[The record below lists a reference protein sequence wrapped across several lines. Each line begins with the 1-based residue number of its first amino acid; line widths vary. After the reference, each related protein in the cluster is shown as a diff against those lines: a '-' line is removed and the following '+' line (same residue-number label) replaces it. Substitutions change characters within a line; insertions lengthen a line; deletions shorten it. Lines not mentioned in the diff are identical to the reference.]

1 MADEDRD
8 DSQKTEEPSQRR
20 LQEARERGDVPQSR
34 EINHWFM
41 VLAIAIA
48 VFAAGPGMTEAV
60 ARLLVPFLER
70 AESFPT
76 DAEGLRWTLGALFWG
91 LVKAAAVP
99 ALMLVAAAIAGGLIQ
114 HGPIL
119 TLQPLKPTLDRISP
133 VAGAKRLFAL
143 RSVVE
148 FLKGIAKIAIV
159 GAVALWVLWPV
170 AGDAARLPGVE
181 VAALLDLLRKD
192 SLRLLLALLAV
203 MAGVAAVD
211 YLYQY
216 IAYLRRLRMT
226 KQELRE
232 ELKQSE
238 GDPFIKARV
247 RQIRMERARRRMMA
261 AVPKADVVVTNPTHY
276 AVALK
281 YEPGK
286 MAAPKLVAKGADTI
300 AARIRAVAEEHA
312 VPIVENPPL
321 ARTLYAAVDLDEE
334 VPPEHYR
341 AVAEV
346 IGYVMR
352 LKGSRRRIAAER
364 PTRP

>member
-1 MADEDRD
+1 MAEEDRD
-8 DSQKTEEPSQRR
+8 DSQKTEEPTQRR

-41 VLAIAIA
+41 VLAIAMA
-48 VFAAGPGMTEAV
+48 VFAAAPGMADAV
-60 ARLLVPFLER
+60 GRLLLPFLER
-70 AESFPT
+70 TEAFPT
-76 DAEGLRWTLGALFWG
+76 DPEGLRWTLGALFWG
-91 LVKAAAVP
+91 LLKAAALP
-99 ALMLVAAAIAGGLIQ
+99 ALMLIAAAIAGGFLQ

-119 TLQPLKPTLDRISP
+119 TLQPLKPSLDRISP
-133 VAGAKRLFAL
+133 VAGAKRLFSM

-148 FLKGIAKIAIV
+148 FAKGVAKIAIV
-159 GAVALWVLWPV
+159 GSVALWVLWPV
-170 AGDAARLPGVE
+170 AGMAARLPGLD
-181 VAALLDLLRKD
+181 VAALLELLRKD

-203 MAGVAAVD
+203 MGGVAAVD
-211 YLYQY
+211 FLYQY
-216 IAYLRRLRMT
+216 LAYLKRLRMS

-261 AVPKADVVVTNPTHY
+261 AVPKADVVVTNPTHF

-281 YEPGK
+281 YEPGR
-286 MAAPKLVAKGADTI
+286 MAAPKVVAKGADTI

-312 VPIVENPPL
+312 VPVVENPPL
-321 ARTLYAAVDLDEE
+321 ARTLYAAVELDAE

-352 LKGSRRRIAAER
+352 LKGARRIGGNRAAR
-364 PTRP
+364 P

>member
-1 MADEDRD
+1 MAEEDRD

-20 LQEARERGDVPQSR
+20 LQDARERGDVPQSR

-41 VLAIAIA
+41 VLAIAVA
-48 VFAAGPGMTEAV
+48 LFSAGPSMAEAV
-60 ARLLVPFLER
+60 ARLLLPFLER
-70 AESFPT
+70 PEAFPT
-76 DAEGLRWTLGALFWG
+76 DPEALRWTLGALFWG
-91 LVKAAAVP
+91 LIQAAAVP
-99 ALMLVAAAIAGGLIQ
+99 ALMLIVAATAGSLLQ

-119 TLQPLKPTLDRISP
+119 TLQPLKPSLDRISP
-133 VAGAKRLFAL
+133 IAGAKRLFSW

-148 FLKGIAKIAIV
+148 FTKGVAKIAIV
-159 GAVALWVLWPV
+159 GAVAMWVLWPV
-170 AGDAARLPGVE
+170 AGMAARLPGLE

-203 MAGVAAVD
+203 MGGVAAVD

-216 IAYLRRLRMT
+216 LAYLKRLRMT
-226 KQELRE
+226 KQEMRE

-238 GDPFIKARV
+238 GDPFIKARI

-286 MAAPKLVAKGADTI
+286 MAAPRVVAKGVDTI

-312 VPIVENPPL
+312 VPVVENPPL
-321 ARTLYAAVDLDEE
+321 ARSLHAAVELDEE

-341 AVAEV
+341 AVAEL

-352 LKGSRRRIAAER
+352 LRGDRRIGGNR
-364 PTRP
+364 PARP

>member
-1 MADEDRD
+1 MAEDRD

-34 EINHWFM
+34 EIGHWFM

-48 VFAAGPGMTEAV
+48 VFAAGPRMADTV
-60 ARLLVPFLER
+60 ARLLMPFLER
-70 AESFPT
+70 TEAFPT
-76 DAEGLRWTLGALFWG
+76 DAEGLRWALGGLLLG
-91 LVKAAAVP
+91 LVKASVVP
-99 ALMLVAAAIAGGLIQ
+99 ALMLMAAAVAGGLVQ
-114 HGPIL
+114 HGPIF
-119 TLQPLKPTLDRISP
+119 TLEPLKPSLDRISP
-133 VAGAKRLFAL
+133 LAGARRLFSL
-143 RSVVE
+143 RSIVE
-148 FLKGIAKIAIV
+148 FAKGVLKIVIV
-159 GAVALWVLWPV
+159 GAVALYVLWPV
-170 AGDAARLPGVE
+170 AGEAARLPGLD
-181 VAALLDLLRKD
+181 VAALLDLLRSD
-192 SLRLLLALLAV
+192 SLRLLIALLAV
-203 MAGVAAVD
+203 MTGVAAVD

-216 IAYLRRLRMT
+216 IAYLRRLRMS

-238 GDPFIKARV
+238 GDPFIKARI

-286 MAAPKLVAKGADTI
+286 MAAPRLVAKGADAI

-352 LKGSRRRIAAER
+352 LKGQRRIAGNRAAR
-364 PTRP
+364 Q

>member
-1 MADEDRD
+1 MADQDRD

-41 VLAIAIA
+41 VLAIAVV
-48 VFAAGPGMTEAV
+48 VFAAGPSMASGV
-60 ARLLVPFLER
+60 ARLLLPFLER
-70 AESFPT
+70 TEAFPT
-76 DAEGLRWTLGALFWG
+76 DAEGLRWMLGGLFWG
-91 LVKAAAVP
+91 LVKTAALPV
-99 ALMLVAAAIAGGLIQ
+99 LMLMVAAIVGSLLQ

-119 TLQPLKPTLDRISP
+119 TLQPLMPSFDRISP
-133 VAGAKRLFAL
+133 LAGAKRLFAL

-148 FLKGIAKIAIV
+148 FLKGVAKITIV
-159 GAVALWVLWPV
+159 GAVAMWVLWPV
-170 AGDAARLPGVE
+170 AGMAARLPGLE
-181 VAALLDLLRKD
+181 VAALLELLRKD

-203 MAGVAAVD
+203 MGGVAAVD

-216 IAYLRRLRMT
+216 LAHLKRLRMS
-226 KQELRE
+226 KQEMRE

-238 GDPFIKARV
+238 GDPFIKARI

-286 MAAPKLVAKGADTI
+286 MAAPRVVAKGIDTI

-312 VPIVENPPL
+312 VPVVENPPL
-321 ARTLYAAVDLDEE
+321 ARSLYAAVELDEE

-341 AVAEV
+341 AVAEL

-352 LKGSRRRIAAER
+352 LKGNRRFAENR
-364 PTRP
+364 PARP

>member
-48 VFAAGPGMTEAV
+48 VFAAGPSMVQGV
-60 ARLLVPFLER
+60 ARLLLPFLER
-70 AESFPT
+70 TEAFPT
-76 DAEGLRWTLGALFWG
+76 DAEGLRWMLGGLFWG
-91 LVKAAAVP
+91 LVKAAALPV
-99 ALMLVAAAIAGGLIQ
+99 LMLMVAAIAGGLLQ

-119 TLQPLKPTLDRISP
+119 TLQPLMPSLDRISP
-133 VAGAKRLFAL
+133 LAGAKRLFAL

-148 FLKGIAKIAIV
+148 FVKGVAKITIV
-159 GAVALWVLWPV
+159 GAVAMWVLWPV
-170 AGDAARLPGVE
+170 AGMAARLPGLE
-181 VAALLDLLRKD
+181 VAALLELLRKD

-203 MAGVAAVD
+203 MSGVAAVD

-216 IAYLRRLRMT
+216 LAHLKRLRMS
-226 KQELRE
+226 KQEMRE

-238 GDPFIKARV
+238 GDPFIKARI

-286 MAAPKLVAKGADTI
+286 MAAPRVVAKGVDTI

-312 VPIVENPPL
+312 VPVVENPPL
-321 ARTLYAAVDLDEE
+321 ARSLYAAVELDEE

-341 AVAEV
+341 AVAEL

-352 LKGSRRRIAAER
+352 LKGNRRFAGNR
-364 PTRP
+364 PARP